1 MRRLLFLLAP
11 ALLLSEDLKSLLEF
25 AKQNN
30 DLLVSSKFTQD
41 AKAKDVDSKKSAYF
55 PTIDIGGYYQSL
67 DEKTPMLAG
76 DMSSGFAKVGLDIY
90 DGGKKSSLL
99 DQAKSEHKA
108 SEFDTNEIKR
118 TLSLDITQNFYAL
131 QSLNASLVAKEDAGK
146 SLDEQLSRIKK
157 YFEAKLATK
166 DDVDRLQAAYDTNVY
181 EIESLKLQILSNLKL
196 LELKVGKKIAVLDN
210 SSFKEVMQ
218 SEMAQSDAISSLMAK
233 ESAVISSAESI
244 ASVYYPQI
252 KIEDSYNVYGYN
264 RTDAAHPVGVENQN
278 KILLSANMR
287 IFDYGA
293 MSDAKQSVMLSA
305 KALNAQMVFKTKEQK
320 MQYELASSRI
330 DTSKMKIK
338 SAQSALTSAKSAYT
352 TINEKYKAGVVD
364 YVVYLNALTA
374 QTSAHGMYET
384 SLCELESAYA
394 SYYYY
399 SGKNLEEFIK

>member
-55 PTIDIGGYYQSL
+55 PTIDIGGFYQSL

-76 DMSSGFAKVGLDIY
+76 DMSSGFAKVSLDIY
-90 DGGKKSSLL
+90 DGGKRSSLL
-99 DQAKSEHKA
+99 DQATSEYKA
-108 SEFDTNEIKR
+108 SEYDTNEMKR
-118 TLSLDITQNFYAL
+118 ALNLDITQNFYAL

-157 YFEAKLATK
+157 YLEAKLATK
-166 DDVDRLQAAYDTNVY
+166 DDVDRLQAAFDTNVY

-196 LELKVGKKIAVLDN
+196 LELKVGKKIANLDN
-210 SSFKEVMQ
+210 SSFKEVLQ
-218 SEMAQSDAISSLMAK
+218 NEMLQSDAISSLMAK
-233 ESAVISSAESI
+233 ERAILSSADSISSI
-244 ASVYYPQI
+244 YYPQI

-264 RTDAAHPVGVENQN
+264 RMDLAHPEGVENQN
-278 KILLSANMR
+278 KVLLSANMR
-287 IFDYGA
+287 IFDYGS

-320 MQYELASSRI
+320 MQYELALSRI
-330 DTSKMKIK
+330 QTSKMKIK
-338 SAQSALTSAKSAYT
+338 SAESALISAKSAYT
-352 TINEKYKAGVVD
+352 TINEKYKAGIVD
-364 YVVYLNALTA
+364 YVIYLNALTSQTTA
-374 QTSAHGMYET
+374 QAMYET